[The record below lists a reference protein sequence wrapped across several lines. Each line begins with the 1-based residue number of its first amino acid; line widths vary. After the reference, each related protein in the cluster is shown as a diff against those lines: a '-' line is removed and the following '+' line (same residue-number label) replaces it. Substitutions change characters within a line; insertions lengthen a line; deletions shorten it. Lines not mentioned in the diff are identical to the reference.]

1 MREERQRALV
11 ERLRILPGP
20 QERLSAL
27 AARGRKLPALP
38 PDERTEAHLVPGCV
52 SRVWLAASV
61 EAGAFHVRGDCEAA
75 LVKGLVALLC
85 ELVEGL
91 PVEEVASLPD
101 ECPVWRELGLDGQIS
116 PTRLRGLAAV
126 WRRLRGL
133 ATSPAQ
139 VDGGPSSGIVA
150 NGQ

>member
-1 MREERQRALV
+1 MSAERQRALV

-27 AARGRKLPALP
+27 AARGRKLPALRAGEQT
-38 PDERTEAHLVPGCV
+38 PDRLVPGCV

-61 EAGAFHVRGDCEAA
+61 EDACLRVRGEADAA

-91 PVEEVASLPD
+91 PVAEVAALPE
-101 ECPVWRELGLDGQIS
+101 ECSIWRELGLDGQIS

-126 WRRLRGL
+126 WGRLRDL
-133 ATSPAQ
+133 ARQARE
-139 VDGGPSSGIVA
+139 DAAGRL
-150 NGQ
+150 